1 MKHFHNLGKIQ
12 ETEGDIIEIE
22 NFVSDKELSE
32 LNNYTAS
39 NKNRW
44 INRDDGQKYC
54 FNFKNSSPVCD
65 ISLWNDLFI
74 QILLPKLKKI
84 FKNIN
89 FYVDKNEFPPHIFRS
104 YYPLKVH
111 VDTGKDN
118 SDKIIYKQILI
129 PLKTEPEKKDVY
141 TIFFKNRWYGP
152 AANFRSQAS
161 EYDPLEIRDK
171 NGKFTKISDLRS
183 FYSILEKNRNKVF
196 FFIFT

>member
-89 FYVDKNEFPPHIFRS
+89 FYVDKDEFPPHIFRS

-129 PLKTEPEKKDVY
+129 PLKTY
-141 TIFFKNRWYGP
+141 H
-152 AANFRSQAS
+152 AAYRLNM
-161 EYDPLEIRDK
+161 YH
-171 NGKFTKISDLRS
+171 
-183 FYSILEKNRNKVF
+183 YSIAPVCTLHDT
-196 FFIFT
+196 FIIRKSNELGNIIHWNLPLR